1 MLPSHNKPSSTR
13 SRDQEQL
20 TIELGELQLDGFDLS
35 LTGFDDAEL
44 AGPTRALVSTT
55 AGLPRARK

>member
-35 LTGFDDAEL
+35 LTGGSA
-44 AGPTRALVSTT
+44 
-55 AGLPRARK
+55 